1 MMTQRFAIPHLWTGA
16 RWLQPGYV
24 EVNNSGIITRVDA
37 QKPAEWSE
45 GNSPETERGVVIPS
59 FPNVHSHAF
68 QYAMAGMTE
77 HRSSLDEPD
86 NFWTWRT
93 RMYQVANAIDPD
105 QQRAIA
111 SMAYLQMLKRG
122 ITAVGE
128 FHYLHHQ
135 PDGTPYSDR
144 AEMDLAVVD
153 AALSVGL
160 RITLL
165 PVLYQTG
172 GFGKPAEPHQRRFVH
187 QDLSTY
193 LRLVEDL
200 KAHEASHEVRVG
212 YAPHSLRAVP
222 DEALREIV
230 RVIPGGS
237 PVHIHVAEQK
247 REVDDFQAGHR
258 GMRPVEWLCGEL
270 PVGPAWTLVHATHT
284 NESELERMTRSGA
297 TAGLCPITEA
307 NLGDGLFPFKDF
319 LARGGFWGI
328 GTDSNVRIDFLEE
341 LRLLE
346 YGQRLFFQARNIGA
360 TNSHPDTGTSLLAGA
375 LEGGGR
381 SLGLPIG
388 RIEPGYLA
396 DWVVIDP
403 DHPSLLGRPEEWLLS
418 ALVFAGDHSMIRRV
432 RVMGEIVIEKGHH
445 RKEDR
450 IRREYNKALR
460 SLNK

>member
-1 MMTQRFAIPHLWTGA
+1 MTQRFVMPHLWTGA
-16 RWLQPGYV
+16 RWLQPGFV

-37 QKPAEWSE
+37 EKPAEWSE
-45 GNSPETERGVVIPS
+45 GNGPETERGVVIPS

-77 HRSSLDEPD
+77 HRGDRGDPD
-86 NFWTWRT
+86 NFWSWRT
-93 RMYQVANAIDPD
+93 RMYQVANAIDPA
-105 QQRAIA
+105 QQQAIA

-135 PDGTPYSDR
+135 PDGTPYANR

-172 GFGKPAEPHQRRFVH
+172 GFGRPAEPHQRRFLH
-187 QDLSTY
+187 PDLAQY
-193 LRLVEDL
+193 LRLVEAL
-200 KAHEASHEVRVG
+200 KAYEAPQEVRIG

-222 DEALREIV
+222 DEALKELV
-230 RVIPGGS
+230 RVIPGDT
-237 PVHIHVAEQK
+237 PFHIHIAEQQ
-247 REVDDFQAGHR
+247 REVDEFQASHG
-258 GMRPVEWLCGEL
+258 GKRPVEWLCEEF
-270 PVGPAWTLVHATHT
+270 PVDDRWTLVHATHT

-297 TAGLCPITEA
+297 TVGLCPITEA
-307 NLGDGLFPFKDF
+307 NLGDGLFPFGDF
-319 LARGGFWGI
+319 LARGGLWGI

-346 YGQRLFFQARNIGA
+346 YGQRLLYQARNIGA
-360 TNSHPDTGTSLLAGA
+360 TDSQPDTGTSLLSGA
-375 LEGGGR
+375 LTGGAR
-381 SLGLPIG
+381 SLGLQVG
-388 RIEPGYLA
+388 RIEPSYLA

-403 DHPSLLGRPEEWLLS
+403 NHPSLIGRPEEWLLS
-418 ALVFAGDHSMIRRV
+418 ALIFAGDDSMIQRV
-432 RVMGEIVIEKGHH
+432 RVTGEIVIEQGHH
-445 RKEDR
+445 RREDE